1 MKQKE
6 ITILREQQILGKE
19 FTVYGDIFE
28 PLFLAKDVADMIE
41 HSDVSKMVKAV
52 DDDEKVKNSIL
63 TLGGSQEMW
72 FLTEAGL
79 YEVLMQSRKP
89 VARQFKKE
97 VKAILK
103 DLRLNG
109 CVITESATEESVN
122 YQLKYGKWRLP
133 RTFRESTDLRA
144 TYEEYATLSKL
155 ERDAHRID
163 NEGRI
168 RNCKAIL
175 DIIETR
181 IAENLTHMRG
191 SEVLAL
197 RELAL
202 DVQAD
207 ITKLS
212 NKRNSGIKSAMTK
225 QICLLTEENEQL
237 KNQLY
242 IEDEDE
248 YFLILSHPF
257 SCNYQYS
264 YSNNGI
270 VKSAAYYRWINN
282 LHLEEFLPP
291 AECLDV
297 DFTKPLRITL
307 LYGHK
312 EGMDTSNFGKSI
324 IDQLSEYWQFND
336 ELAIEVIQSLHS
348 YVDSYNEGYIYVKI
362 ENI

>member
-122 YQLKYGKWRLP
+122 YQLKYGKYRLP

-237 KNQLY
+237 KNQLC

-248 YFLILSHPF
+248 YFFIDKSGF
-257 SCNYQYS
+257 SVNYMYS
-264 YSNNGI
+264 YSNKGV
-270 VKSAAYYRWINN
+270 VKSAAYHRWINN
-282 LHLEEFLPP
+282 LHLEEYLPETYP
-291 AECLDV
+291 NV
-297 DFTKPLRITL
+297 DFTQPIRITIL
-307 LYGHK
+307 FGQK
-312 EGMDTSNFGKSI
+312 DNMDTNNLGKSI
-324 IDQLSEYWQFND
+324 IDQISNYYNFDDSLIYETV
-336 ELAIEVIQSLHS
+336 LMLHS
-348 YVDSYNEGYIYVKI
+348 YVDSYDEGYMYIKI

>member
-1 MKQKE
+1 MNDLIKNNDETVKMTSKELCDIINIFRKEEGNE
-6 ITILREQQILGKE
+6 ITKEHNDLMKSIRAELKALASAGIDGQGYFSQSSYINSQGKKQPCFLMTEEAVMQIL
-19 FTVYGDIFE
+19 
-28 PLFLAKDVADMIE
+28 
-41 HSDVSKMVKAV
+41 
-52 DDDEKVKNSIL
+52 N
-63 TLGGSQEMW
+63 
-72 FLTEAGL
+72 
-79 YEVLMQSRKP
+79 R
-89 VARQFKKE
+89 
-97 VKAILK
+97 
-103 DLRLNG
+103 
-109 CVITESATEESVN
+109 ESAVVRYKTQQYIKTLKNQLETQEVN
-122 YQLKYGKWRLP
+122 YQLKYGKYRLP

>member
-1 MKQKE
+1 MNDLIKNNNEIVKMTSKELCDVINIFRKEEGNE
-6 ITILREQQILGKE
+6 ITKEHNDLMKSIRAELKALANAGIDGQGYFSQSSYINSQGKKQPCFLMTEEAVMQILNK
-19 FTVYGDIFE
+19 
-28 PLFLAKDVADMIE
+28 
-41 HSDVSKMVKAV
+41 
-52 DDDEKVKNSIL
+52 
-63 TLGGSQEMW
+63 
-72 FLTEAGL
+72 
-79 YEVLMQSRKP
+79 
-89 VARQFKKE
+89 
-97 VKAILK
+97 
-103 DLRLNG
+103 
-109 CVITESATEESVN
+109 ESAVVRYKTQQYIKALKN
-122 YQLKYGKWRLP
+122 QLETQEIDYNKKYGKYRLP

-237 KNQLY
+237 KNQLC

-248 YFLILSHPF
+248 YFFIDKSGF
-257 SCNYQYS
+257 SVNYMYS
-264 YSNNGI
+264 YSNKGV
-270 VKSAAYYRWINN
+270 VKSAAYHRWINN
-282 LHLEEFLPP
+282 LHLEEYLPETYP
-291 AECLDV
+291 NV
-297 DFTKPLRITL
+297 DFTQPIRITIL
-307 LYGHK
+307 FGQK
-312 EGMDTSNFGKSI
+312 DNMDTNNLGKSI
-324 IDQLSEYWQFND
+324 IDQIAEYYGFND
-336 ELAIEVIQSLHS
+336 SLVVETVLSLHS
-348 YVDSYNEGYIYVKI
+348 YVDSYDEGYMYIKI